1 MANCSKDI
9 DMKTIGEVKQ
19 ANEAE
24 LLALPDV
31 ASVGIGLDEKGSP
44 AIVVGLARENVRT
57 QALIPQE
64 LETYPVTVK
73 ITGQLRAQ

>member
-1 MANCSKDI
+1 M

>member
-1 MANCSKDI
+1 
-9 DMKTIGEVKQ
+9 MKTIGEVKQ

-73 ITGQLRAQ
+73 ITGQLGAQ